1 MADDAKRWSERDVDN
16 GDDLFEFINI
26 YQRVFG
32 EGLSKLLPNILEQTF
47 FKMLDLRI
55 PERSMISKW

>member
-1 MADDAKRWSERDVDN
+1 MADDAKRWSECDVDN

-32 EGLSKLLPNILEQTF
+32 EGLSKLLPKILEQTF
-47 FKMLDLRI
+47 FKILDLRI